1 MNWRRGVIMEEKNKL
16 KNEQY
21 EQNTTKD
28 IVDKLILISQRIYTS
43 NVNTNCIYQELS
55 NVNKNLESIKT
66 LFGLI
71 TFIFII
77 AILYFI
83 IGLVF

>member
-1 MNWRRGVIMEEKNKL
+1 MEEKNKL
-16 KNEQY
+16 ENVQY

-28 IVDKLILISQRIYTS
+28 IVDKLIQISQRIYTL

-55 NVNKNLESIKT
+55 NVNKNLESIKN

-71 TFIFII
+71 TFIIII
-77 AILYFI
+77 AILYFV

>member
-1 MNWRRGVIMEEKNKL
+1 MEEKNKL

-28 IVDKLILISQRIYTS
+28 IVDKLILISQRIYTL

>member
-1 MNWRRGVIMEEKNKL
+1 MNWRKIVIMEEKNKL
-16 KNEQY
+16 ENLQY

-28 IVDKLILISQRIYTS
+28 IVDKLIQISQRIYTL

>member
-1 MNWRRGVIMEEKNKL
+1 MEEKNKL

-28 IVDKLILISQRIYTS
+28 IVDKLILISQRIYTL

-55 NVNKNLESIKT
+55 NVNKNLESIKS

-71 TFIFII
+71 TFIIII

>member
-1 MNWRRGVIMEEKNKL
+1 MEERNKL
-16 KNEQY
+16 ENVQC

-55 NVNKNLESIKT
+55 NVNKNLESIKN

-71 TFIFII
+71 VFIIII

-83 IGLVF
+83 IGVVF

>member
-1 MNWRRGVIMEEKNKL
+1 MEEKNKL
-16 KNEQY
+16 ENVQY
-21 EQNTTKD
+21 EQTTTKD
-28 IVDKLILISQRIYTS
+28 IVDKLILISQRIYTL

-55 NVNKNLESIKT
+55 NVNKNLESIKN

-71 TFIFII
+71 TFIIII
-77 AILYFI
+77 AILYFV

>member
-1 MNWRRGVIMEEKNKL
+1 MEEKNKL
-16 KNEQY
+16 ENIQY

-28 IVDKLILISQRIYTS
+28 IVDKLIQISQRIYTL

-55 NVNKNLESIKT
+55 NVNKNLESIKS

-71 TFIFII
+71 TFIIII

>member
-1 MNWRRGVIMEEKNKL
+1 MNWRRVVIMEEKNKL
-16 KNEQY
+16 ENVQY

-28 IVDKLILISQRIYTS
+28 IVDKLILISQRIYTL

-55 NVNKNLESIKT
+55 NVNKNLESIKN

-71 TFIFII
+71 TFIIII
-77 AILYFI
+77 AILYFV

>member
-1 MNWRRGVIMEEKNKL
+1 MEEKNKL

-28 IVDKLILISQRIYTS
+28 IVDKLIQISQMIYTL

-55 NVNKNLESIKT
+55 NVNKNLESIKN

-71 TFIFII
+71 TFIIII
-77 AILYFI
+77 AILYFV

>member
-1 MNWRRGVIMEEKNKL
+1 MEEKNKL
-16 KNEQY
+16 ENVQY

-28 IVDKLILISQRIYTS
+28 IVDKLILISQRIYTL

-55 NVNKNLESIKT
+55 NVNKNLESIKN

-71 TFIFII
+71 TFIIII
-77 AILYFI
+77 AILYFV

>member
-1 MNWRRGVIMEEKNKL
+1 MMEEKNKL
-16 KNEQY
+16 ENVQY

-28 IVDKLILISQRIYTS
+28 IVDKLIQISQRIYTL

-55 NVNKNLESIKT
+55 NVNKNLESIKS

-71 TFIFII
+71 TFIIII

-83 IGLVF
+83 IGVVF